1 MPFPFPSGSFW
12 NWKTL
17 ETTLPLPFPAPPN
30 LARGSHSATAMFFA
44 INSQKRGHFYRVLT
58 WKRLYIAP
66 SLLLCYSQPHPR
78 MGSRVKTGNSVVG
91 TAVFPPT
98 VLKLRGAEI
107 AVAHLGDLRG
117 ERLYDFVR
125 VSPNRTLF
133 GLIEVAERGKDNPI
147 VVAAQGTF
155 RERGRELFVGEEMNE
170 AVAMIELC
178 LDLNRSIINATGAV
192 SSCPAFAGCYNEDLG
207 TICYINAG
215 HTPGLVRDS
224 TGVSELAP
232 TGLPLGLFSHVTCD
246 ARMVALQAGAA
257 LALVSGE
264 AVFETRGKQNGS
276 GFGAVQKSFQQARM
290 ESADEICQ
298 ALLSSVPLM
307 VEPNNANVA
316 ALVLLR
322 QG

>member
-1 MPFPFPSGSFW
+1 
-12 NWKTL
+12 
-17 ETTLPLPFPAPPN
+17 
-30 LARGSHSATAMFFA
+30 
-44 INSQKRGHFYRVLT
+44 
-58 WKRLYIAP
+58 
-66 SLLLCYSQPHPR
+66 

-91 TAVFPPT
+91 TAIFPPT